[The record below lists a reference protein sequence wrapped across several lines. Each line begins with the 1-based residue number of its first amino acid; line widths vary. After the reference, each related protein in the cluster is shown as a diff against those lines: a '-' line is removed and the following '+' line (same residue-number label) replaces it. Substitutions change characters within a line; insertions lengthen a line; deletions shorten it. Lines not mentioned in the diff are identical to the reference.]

1 MHELQFTLEKCMH
14 ALFGDSR
21 SEKHH
26 PQFISSLLMLMVVYD
41 FRTSKSSSYR
51 QDTKLIFD
59 VRSWY
64 LTER

>member
-1 MHELQFTLEKCMH
+1 MFSKGTPLGSCQTL
-14 ALFGDSR
+14 
-21 SEKHH
+21 
-26 PQFISSLLMLMVVYD
+26 LLPTVVWYTVYRICD